1 MRTSLIVVSIVT
13 FATALSGCH
22 VEERDAPKSS
32 VAAPELGYFPV
43 TSRVTLQNNRLF
55 LWRDGVTGGQ
65 ARTVMESGQYLDDL
79 EAELMEISTTASRG
93 EDGVPRYDEGQQ
105 ARIQE
110 IDSITETLIFAV
122 MENTDLYPN
131 QPSRVSFFPDGGG
144 YGITI
149 SNWEYQNY
157 SSVAGDVDD
166 PPAALGAHDRHHG
179 LAGEERRCDVH
190 ADHRIELGAGVVAE
204 VVWRTDAGVVHQ
216 HVDAA
221 EPLVRVGDH
230 CLGVA
235 GDGKIVEAVL
245 DRAGIRIGPALGL
258 CRLEL
263 FLRAFGDEE
272 HRGAGCCEALCDRVA
287 DAVLRGCA
295 GDDAEPALHRCHGA
309 SGFSWLR

>member
-55 LWRDGVTGGQ
+55 LWREGVTGGQ

-166 PPAALGAHDRHHG
+166 PQQRIKDVSYEPSGGTWRFKLYEPPQAYGVQADYFDFRISRTRIWSTASDGSLRANSFGREHEFYQGDIVAYKDG
-179 LAGEERRCDVH
+179 IVVRR
-190 ADHRIELGAGVVAE
+190 
-204 VVWRTDAGVVHQ
+204 
-216 HVDAA
+216 
-221 EPLVRVGDH
+221 
-230 CLGVA
+230 GVA
-235 GDGKIVEAVL
+235 KIMSS
-245 DRAGIRIGPALGL
+245 
-258 CRLEL
+258 
-263 FLRAFGDEE
+263 
-272 HRGAGCCEALCDRVA
+272 
-287 DAVLRGCA
+287 
-295 GDDAEPALHRCHGA
+295 A
-309 SGFSWLR
+309 SR